1 MCSQGP
7 PGTGKTT
14 SILCIGRALLGPAV
28 KDAILELNASNER
41 CTHLTVVAT
50 FELHTYVQ
58 KGLFSCRPCCFINLN
73 LIAYLFG

>member
-1 MCSQGP
+1 MCAVHVIVSLSVCVQGP

-41 CTHLTVVAT
+41 YTHA
-50 FELHTYVQ
+50 HT
-58 KGLFSCRPCCFINLN
+58 
-73 LIAYLFG
+73 